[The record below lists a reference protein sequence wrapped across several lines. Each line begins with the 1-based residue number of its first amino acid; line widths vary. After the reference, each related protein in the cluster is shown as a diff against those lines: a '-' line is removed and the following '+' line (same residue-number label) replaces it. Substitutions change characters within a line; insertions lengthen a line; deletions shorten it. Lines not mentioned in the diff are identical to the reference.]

1 VLFLH
6 RASLLSRYFHG
17 GGHAVLTGL
26 QNAARRPNQA
36 PHGLWLLCPSES
48 AMDAPN
54 LDGRIVEV
62 LGDSERVVLDREFLT
77 GLRNRA
83 GAA

>member
-1 VLFLH
+1 
-6 RASLLSRYFHG
+6 
-17 GGHAVLTGL
+17 
-26 QNAARRPNQA
+26 
-36 PHGLWLLCPSES
+36 
-48 AMDAPN
+48 MDAPN
-54 LDGRIVEV
+54 LDGRIIEV